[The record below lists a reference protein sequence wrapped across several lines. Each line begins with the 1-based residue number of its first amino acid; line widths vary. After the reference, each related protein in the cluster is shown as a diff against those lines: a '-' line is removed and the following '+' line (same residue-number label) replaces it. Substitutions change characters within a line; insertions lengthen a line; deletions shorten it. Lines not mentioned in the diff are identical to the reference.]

1 MIFYALDFDRTL
13 GRTVDIARDFIGFV
27 EQEDVVTGESLR
39 QQQQETEATGGS
51 FDVIGSLRAQIG
63 QRVSNMCESFVVQEH
78 SDAYLEDGADELL
91 HSIQNRGNQIGIL
104 TYGGEDW
111 QMTKLRITRLD
122 SFHRIILQQKGE
134 KGALIAS
141 WYDAE
146 RKVYQLPEALG
157 GSVCQ
162 EVVLVDDKPVEF
174 GGFPDL
180 PSARGYLYV
189 GGMSSEAAASIRPAI
204 EDLPTNVTVVDS
216 LRDIVRQEIA

>member
-1 MIFYALDFDRTL
+1 MKFYALDFDRTL
-13 GRTVDIARDFIGFV
+13 GRTADIARDFITFV
-27 EQEDVVTGESLR
+27 EQEDDTIGESLK
-39 QQQQETEATGGS
+39 QQQQAIEATGGS
-51 FDVIGSLRAQIG
+51 FDVIGSLRAQVG
-63 QRVSNMCESFVVQEH
+63 RRVLNMCESFVVKEH
-78 SDAYLEDGADELL
+78 SDTYLEDGADELL
-91 HSIQNRGNQIGIL
+91 DSIQDQGNQMGIL

-111 QMTKLRITRLD
+111 QMTKLRITHLD

-216 LRDIVRQEIA
+216 LRDIVRQEVA